1 MIAVLLV
8 VALTASQSST
18 SDSLRTLALRNPGEP
33 VAAAARARPLAVRE
47 ALAEALQRAVGAP
60 AARGAEALATARALA
75 TGYATAWRDSF
86 LVREVERFARWS
98 PARRAS
104 RLQADSLRRAGIAAY
119 GRDGPQA
126 ALPLWRRAQARS
138 ATIPDTAGMAAS
150 LGNMGAAYLALRQE
164 DSAEI
169 YLARAAA
176 LAEAVGDL
184 RVQANAV
191 GALAGLAHDRGQTAA
206 AHGGYSR
213 ALGLRE
219 RIGDSRGIA
228 ADHNNLGLLAQDL
241 GDLGEAR
248 EHFRT
253 ALAINKADD
262 RDDAAAT
269 NLVNLAALAA
279 LDGEFE
285 TAARMYGEALSTWR
299 ALEYWSEAAAG
310 LHGLGQL
317 EMRRGDY
324 PAARDAFREAIEVYR
339 RTGQLAEQLAV
350 ERLLASA
357 LAGAGQLQEA
367 IDGLQRAGRRADSAA
382 MPPDVRGGIAL
393 VRADLA
399 VQLNDLPAAERLYR
413 EAERLFRE
421 AREPALEAEAEQGL
435 AILLLSRD
443 DHAAATALLESALRT
458 QRASGLGRS
467 AALTSV
473 ALGQVAAER
482 NDLPRARALLAT
494 AASELESLG
503 DPVAAAMA
511 HGARGDLEAAAGLP
525 AAAARLYQVGLDQL
539 GDRVAPEV
547 RWRLRAGLGLSW
559 RARGMDDRAAREL
572 RAALAS
578 IERPSRSLL
587 LAERRSGYLA
597 DKLNVPAEL
606 ARIEHARG
614 RAGDAFDVSETLRA
628 REFLE
633 VLGRGPIGTS
643 SRVPVTLARRE
654 QDLRRRLAELT
665 DAQGDAD
672 APGGLSLRGR
682 GSARPPVV
690 TREALLQAQSAYAE
704 LLREIEERA
713 PRHAELVGSRTASW
727 RDVARRLGRR
737 RALIEFMTSDSGTVA
752 FVITADTVVS
762 VDLGIRRRELARSV
776 EFVRGMLE
784 LPAPARRDS
793 LWRGALHRLH
803 GELIAPLEATGLL
816 RGMRRLVLVPHAE
829 LHYLPFAALLDA
841 PVRGRYLVE
850 RYELETAPSASVWL
864 VLGNRKSN
872 LPPGAPVAY
881 APRSS
886 SLPGSEREA
895 VAVARLL
902 GGSASAVI
910 GPAATEARFRREA
923 PGRRVLHLA
932 TFGVLNRHNPLF
944 SFVEMESGD
953 GHDGRLEVREIFG
966 LDLDAEL
973 VVLSACQTALGSGS
987 IADVPAGDDWVG
999 LTRAFLHA
1007 GAGRVLATLWQV
1019 DDRSTALVMERFYR
1033 EYARDADAVR
1043 ALSVAQRSALA
1054 DPTLAHPFQ
1063 WASLVIVGNAGDR
1076 TDAR

>member
-1 MIAVLLV
+1 MTGALLA
-8 VALTASQSST
+8 VALAAAQSAT
-18 SDSLRTLALRNPGEP
+18 SDSLRTLALRSPGEP
-33 VAAAARARPLAVRE
+33 VAAAARSRPLAVRDALADALLRAVRDPAPRSSE
-47 ALAEALQRAVGAP
+47 AL
-60 AARGAEALATARALA
+60 TSARALA
-75 TGYATAWRDSF
+75 AGYAAAWRDSF
-86 LVREVERFARWS
+86 LVREVDRFARWS
-98 PARRAS
+98 PGRRTA
-104 RLQADSLRRAGIAAY
+104 RLQADSLRRAGITAY

-126 ALPLWRRAQARS
+126 ALPIWRRAHARS
-138 ATIPDTAGMAAS
+138 ASIPDTAGMAAA
-150 LGNMGAAYLALRQE
+150 LGNIGAGHLALRQE

-169 YLARAAA
+169 YLGRAAA
-176 LAEAVGDL
+176 LAETIGDL

-191 GALAGLAHDRGQTAA
+191 GALAGLAHDRGQSAA
-206 AHGGYSR
+206 AHRGYSR

-228 ADHNNLGLLAQDL
+228 ADHNNLGLLARDL
-241 GDLGEAR
+241 GDLDEAR

-253 ALAINKADD
+253 ALGINRADE

-285 TAARMYGEALSTWR
+285 SAEQMFGEALSTWR

-324 PAARDAFREAIEVYR
+324 AAARDAFLEAAEVYG
-339 RTGQLAEQLAV
+339 RTGQVAEQLAV
-350 ERLLASA
+350 ERMLASA
-357 LAGAGQLQEA
+357 LAGMGQMQES
-367 IDGLQRAGRRADSAA
+367 IDRLQRAGRLADSVAA
-382 MPPDVRGGIAL
+382 PPDVRGGLVL
-393 VRADLA
+393 VRADVA
-399 VQLNDLPAAERLYR
+399 VQLNDLPAAERFYR

-421 AREPALEAEAEQGL
+421 AKAPMLEAEAEQGL
-435 AILLLSRD
+435 AVLLLSRN
-443 DHAAATALLESALRT
+443 DHVAATALLESALRT
-458 QRASGLGRS
+458 QRAAGLRRS

-473 ALGQVAAER
+473 TLGQVAAER
-482 NDLPRARALLAT
+482 DDLPRARTLLA
-494 AASELESLG
+494 AAAAELESLG

-511 HGARGDLEAAAGLP
+511 HGARGDVEAAAGLP
-525 AAAARLYQVGLDQL
+525 AAAARLYQAGLDRL
-539 GDRVAPEV
+539 GDRVAPDV
-547 RWRLRAGLGLSW
+547 TWRLRAGLGLSW

-578 IERPSRSLL
+578 VEQPARSLL

-597 DKLNVPAEL
+597 DKLSVPAEL

-614 RAGDAFDVSETLRA
+614 RPGDAFDVSESLRA

-643 SRVPVTLARRE
+643 ARVPAALARRE

-665 DAQGDAD
+665 EAEVEAD

-682 GSARPPVV
+682 SSARPPVV
-690 TREALLQAQSAYAE
+690 TREALLQAQAAYAE
-704 LLREIEERA
+704 LLREIGERA
-713 PRHAELVGSRTASW
+713 PRHAELVASRTAGW

-737 RALIEFMTSDSGTVA
+737 RALIEYLTSDSGTVA
-752 FVITADTVVS
+752 FIVTADTVAS

-776 EFVRGMLE
+776 EFVRGILE

-841 PVRGRYLVE
+841 PGRGRYLVE

-864 VLGNRKSN
+864 ALGSRPSAV
-872 LPPGAPVAY
+872 GRGSAAAY
-881 APRSS
+881 APRSAA
-886 SLPGSEREA
+886 LPGSEREA
-895 VAVARLL
+895 AAVARLL
-902 GGSASAVI
+902 GGSATAVT
-910 GPAATEARFRREA
+910 GALATEARFRREA
-923 PGRRVLHLA
+923 RGRRILHLA

-944 SFVEMESGD
+944 SYVELGPGD

-1019 DDRSTALVMERFYR
+1019 DDRSTAQIMERFYR

-1043 ALSVAQRSALA
+1043 ALGAAQRSALA

-1063 WASLVIVGNAGDR
+1063 WASLVMVGNAGGR
-1076 TDAR
+1076 ADAR